1 MKQHPL
7 RRNLL
12 QKQLQKQ
19 KKVPLH
25 PLRGH
30 ASRALLQRKLQ
41 RLKTRPKP
49 TMKRPAHAVVGGSAL
64 LAEGPGIWPGA
75 LHLQR
80 RAYTLHQSFIRRR
93 SERSHAV

>member
-1 MKQHPL
+1 
-7 RRNLL
+7 
-12 QKQLQKQ
+12 
-19 KKVPLH
+19 
-25 PLRGH
+25 
-30 ASRALLQRKLQ
+30 
-41 RLKTRPKP
+41 
-49 TMKRPAHAVVGGSAL
+49 MKRPAHAVVGGSAL